1 MLELTARQ
9 LHERMEFQKTAYAKQ
24 FPLLIVFLV
33 VRLGKIEA

>member
-9 LHERMEFQKTAYAKQ
+9 LHERMEFQKTAYGEAI
-24 FPLLIVFLV
+24 PVVDVFLM